1 MKREYPVTPSSYS
14 LYEEVGQGASAIVY
28 RALCIP
34 FNEIVAIKI
43 LDFEHG
49 NLETIAREAQ
59 TLQLV
64 DHRNI
69 VKGYCSFAHDK
80 TMWVVME
87 YMCGGSCH
95 HILKAAYPDG
105 FSEILIATLLRE
117 ALKGLGYLHYNGHM
131 HRDVK
136 AGNILVD
143 SHGNVKLGDF
153 GVSASL
159 FDGGDRVHNR
169 HTFVGTPC
177 WMAPEVMSQEEY
189 GVKADIWSF
198 GITALELAHGHAP
211 FSKHPPYKVLVMT
224 LQNPPPGLDYERDK
238 KFSKY
243 FREMVSMCLVKE
255 PSKRPT
261 AEKLLKHHFFK
272 HAKPCEPIVR
282 TLLEGLPTLGKRM
295 ESLKIKEANLLAE
308 QKISDEKKEEMSQN
322 EYKRGLSE
330 WIFDVVRLKAEASM
344 SHDDEDSSPEKDHE
358 SSSSMHC
365 SQDIDDDAKK
375 VEEHSDDTSEEH
387 KAIDSPNN
395 DSSDLHVK
403 STNQTGNSE
412 DLDILET
419 FLEHLAR
426 HFPPRLTEDDS
437 SDTNLDAPHV
447 EETLSENQHGVA
459 VTNGDNKVDGHV
471 LQQKGRFTV
480 MTDNEDDDSKEAHNS
495 SPPLPRSNS
504 CVSLGSKGRFTVTPE
519 DVHLEQARPPCMLQR
534 SGSEE
539 LGKCQNVEE
548 LVDKVGVM

>member
-177 WMAPEVMSQEEY
+177 W
-189 GVKADIWSF
+189 ADIWSF

-211 FSKHPPYKVLVMT
+211 FSKHPPY
-224 LQNPPPGLDYERDK
+224 
-238 KFSKY
+238 KY

-295 ESLKIKEANLLAE
+295 ESLKV
-308 QKISDEKKEEMSQN
+308 
-322 EYKRGLSE
+322 
-330 WIFDVVRLKAEASM
+330 IFFF
-344 SHDDEDSSPEKDHE
+344 
-358 SSSSMHC
+358 
-365 SQDIDDDAKK
+365 
-375 VEEHSDDTSEEH
+375 
-387 KAIDSPNN
+387 
-395 DSSDLHVK
+395 
-403 STNQTGNSE
+403 GNRIIE
-412 DLDILET
+412 GNYAD
-419 FLEHLAR
+419 
-426 HFPPRLTEDDS
+426 HFPQ
-437 SDTNLDAPHV
+437 NA
-447 EETLSENQHGVA
+447 A
-459 VTNGDNKVDGHV
+459 
-471 LQQKGRFTV
+471 
-480 MTDNEDDDSKEAHNS
+480 SKLIS
-495 SPPLPRSNS
+495 YYS
-504 CVSLGSKGRFTVTPE
+504 
-519 DVHLEQARPPCMLQR
+519 
-534 SGSEE
+534 
-539 LGKCQNVEE
+539 
-548 LVDKVGVM
+548 